1 MDISKVT
8 KDKTYWVVVDGN
20 FVSPVIITDIV
31 DGLVSFTNVDLG
43 MRFSTGI
50 PYFDNWQ
57 FFETKEEAERNKK
70 PMDIN
75 YILNNKITQPLYYA
89 YLDTDKNII
98 KEMFTLQSYSYTT
111 MLDFQNQTD
120 YIFEQFV
127 SYANEVGDVIEEHI
141 DYLEDFEYFYTKKE
155 LDEWIQKQNWNTS
168 ESN

>member
-1 MDISKVT
+1 MDIK
-8 KDKTYWVVVDGN
+8 Y
-20 FVSPVIITDIV
+20 IISNRV
-31 DGLVSFTNVDLG
+31 
-43 MRFSTGI
+43 
-50 PYFDNWQ
+50 
-57 FFETKEEAERNKK
+57 
-70 PMDIN
+70 
-75 YILNNKITQPLYYA
+75 TQPLYYA

-141 DYLEDFEYFYTKKE
+141 DYLEDFEYFYTEKE
-155 LDEWIQKQNWNTS
+155 LNEWIQKQNWNTL